1 MKKPKKPKN
10 PRKPNRYERV
20 IEKVFLRHYEA
31 AAATV
36 DFQRQEMIEVAAEL
50 GISVPKNI
58 GDVLYS
64 FRNRTQLPEEVQRRA
79 PNGKTW
85 AIMPAGRAKYRFF
98 AVNENAFVPKD
109 GFSETKV
116 PDSTPGIISKYS
128 LSDEQALLAILR
140 YNRLID
146 IFTGVTCYSLQ
157 NHLRT
162 AVPDVG
168 QLETDEIYVGV
179 DRKGAHYVFPV
190 QAKGGNEKLNIVQ
203 LVQDFAMCQHKFASL
218 ICRPIGAQFMDDNV
232 IALLEFEETRRGIS
246 ILSEKH
252 YRLVPAEELSESDL
266 EEYARRAD

>member
-1 MKKPKKPKN
+1 MINPKK
-10 PRKPNRYERV
+10 PRKPNRYERL
-20 IEKVFLRHYEA
+20 IERVFLEHYKA
-31 AAATV
+31 GATTV
-36 DFQRQEMIEVAAEL
+36 DFQRQEMIEAASAL
-50 GISVPKNI
+50 GINVPKNI

-64 FRNRTQLPEEVQRRA
+64 FRNRNELPGEIQTRA
-79 PNGKTW
+79 PKGKTW

-116 PDSTPGIISKYS
+116 PNSTPGIISMYS

-146 IFTGVTCYSLQ
+146 IFSGVTCYSLQ

-162 AVPDVG
+162 TVPDVG

-190 QAKGGNEKLNIVQ
+190 QAKGGSGKMNLVQ
-203 LVQDFAMCQHKFASL
+203 LVQDFAMCQHKFPSL
-218 ICRPIGAQFMDDNV
+218 ICRPIGAQFMENDL
-232 IALLEFEETRRGIS
+232 IALLEFEETRKGIS
-246 ILSEKH
+246 IVSEKH
-252 YRLVPAEELSESDL
+252 YRLVPPKELEKSDL
-266 EEYARRAD
+266 EEYARRAE

>member
-1 MKKPKKPKN
+1 MKKE
-10 PRKPNRYERV
+10 RKPNRYERL
-20 IEKVFLRHYEA
+20 IEKVFLQNYEVGATTVSFGREELVKA
-31 AAATV
+31 AS
-36 DFQRQEMIEVAAEL
+36 EL
-50 GISVPKNI
+50 GITVPKNI

-64 FRNRTQLPEEVQRRA
+64 FRNRSALPKGVQQRA
-79 PNGKTW
+79 PKGKTW

-116 PDSTPGIISKYS
+116 PDSTPGVISMYS

-146 IFTGVTCYSLQ
+146 IFAGVACYSLQ

-203 LVQDFAMCQHKFASL
+203 LVQDFAMCKHKFPSL
-218 ICRPIGAQFMDDNV
+218 ICRPIGAQFMEGNL
-232 IALLEFEETRRGIS
+232 IALFEFEETRKGVS

-252 YRLVPAEELSESDL
+252 YRLVPADELTESDL
-266 EEYARRAD
+266 EEYARRAN